1 MIINSPM
8 RHSLS
13 YKYIRRNK
21 TFFLQFLIIYLS
33 INNYTTDQR
42 KRAKY
47 IFFSLFC
54 FFLELYCLKFLTL
67 EIHFKFAL
75 HFDERLQVFFC
86 STSFCYV
93 KCVFQEIEFS
103 LSPPSLVGSLS
114 MLKRNYP
121 FPRILGYFDQM
132 KFF

>member
-21 TFFLQFLIIYLS
+21 TFFLRFLIIYLS

-67 EIHFKFAL
+67 EIHVILNLLCILMNVSRCFL
-75 HFDERLQVFFC
+75 LNFFLLC
-86 STSFCYV
+86 KMCFSRDR
-93 KCVFQEIEFS
+93 ILS

-121 FPRILGYFDQM
+121 FHEFSVILT
-132 KFF
+132 K